1 MIRALTTS
9 GCVARERRYSSMN
22 SSESGCPLS
31 SSMAWASDMGA
42 GTSSSTLRS
51 GLYHRIVSVIGAPH
65 LRWGLRLSLALAW
78 RRTEHREVLRDLLR
92 GAEPRSRGRGLYS
105 PSCLEGSHSRKP
117 GVPTSSTYLNR
128 LGRNCP

>member
-9 GCVARERRYSSMN
+9 GCVARQRRYSSMN

-31 SSMAWASDMGA
+31 SSMAWASDMGT

-65 LRWGLRLSLALAW
+65 LGWEHRLSLALAW
-78 RRTEHREVLRDLLR
+78 RRTDHREVLRDLLR

-105 PSCLEGSHSRKP
+105 SSRLEGFFSETRLPVYGLLGNRAS
-117 GVPTSSTYLNR
+117 GV
-128 LGRNCP
+128 